1 MYTLYFSVFTSLP
14 VPADDHPNSLPL
26 FIAFLEMARNLR
38 ALRRVKQHQNIS
50 KKIIKKRE
58 TLNTSF
64 TTIRTLAGLHTMLE
78 APMAQQQQ
86 LPQHSV
92 EVVGAAPAPAV
103 LARPRPRLP
112 SSEPDSDPND
122 SHKDDP
128 TVSDVSSATGVELA
142 VAKAALVAT
151 GGNRDHAIL
160 RYAQHIP
167 NTHPVICY
175 RCKIRM
181 NRK

>member
-1 MYTLYFSVFTSLP
+1 
-14 VPADDHPNSLPL
+14 
-26 FIAFLEMARNLR
+26 
-38 ALRRVKQHQNIS
+38 
-50 KKIIKKRE
+50 
-58 TLNTSF
+58 
-64 TTIRTLAGLHTMLE
+64 MLE

-103 LARPRPRLP
+103 LGRPRPRLP
-112 SSEPDSDPND
+112 SEEPDEPDSDPND

>member
-1 MYTLYFSVFTSLP
+1 MYTLYFSDFTSLP
-14 VPADDHPNSLPL
+14 VPADDHQLIYCFFEKIESSRYL
-26 FIAFLEMARNLR
+26 ASEA
-38 ALRRVKQHQNIS
+38 ASKIS
-50 KKIIKKRE
+50 KKLFKKERDFKHI
-58 TLNTSF
+58 F

-112 SSEPDSDPND
+112 SSSEEPDSDPND

-167 NTHPVICY
+167 NTYPV
-175 RCKIRM
+175 
-181 NRK
+181 NLLQVQDSNE

>member
-1 MYTLYFSVFTSLP
+1 
-14 VPADDHPNSLPL
+14 
-26 FIAFLEMARNLR
+26 
-38 ALRRVKQHQNIS
+38 
-50 KKIIKKRE
+50 
-58 TLNTSF
+58 
-64 TTIRTLAGLHTMLE
+64 
-78 APMAQQQQ
+78 MAQQQQ

-112 SSEPDSDPND
+112 SSEPDEPDSDPND

-167 NTHPVICY
+167 NTYPVICY